1 MTINRMM
8 VNNHLG
14 KKLSLIPKNSANGLE
29 TQAASD
35 PVIEKAIN
43 ISISCKFD
51 WISHRFFNFSNTSLL
66 IKAFLRTFL
75 KTRRNVDV
83 YFKFHY

>member
-29 TQAASD
+29 TQAARE
-35 PVIEKAIN
+35 PVSERAIN
-43 ISISCKFD
+43 RNINCEFD
-51 WISHRFFNFSNTSLL
+51 RIFHRFFNFSNTSLS
-66 IKAFLRTFL
+66 IKTFLRTFL